1 MAIFTAI
8 SAWATAVLGPGA
20 LTVFGLSPAVTSAI
34 FTVGRAALWSLA
46 SAALTRPD
54 IPRQQVQATITETDR
69 PRVRAYG
76 RNLFG
81 GMRAFFEASD
91 GELFQIVVMHH
102 GRIDGLVTVWI
113 DGEPIS
119 GWDNEAEGRIER
131 YKRFYW
137 RDGSGDGGDYT
148 GIPARNLSDFPTL
161 WTSDHRLEGQA
172 TFLTIFGDPADE
184 DFAKVFPKGP
194 NTQVQAEIRG
204 CRVRDNSGS
213 LVYSENAGFILRD
226 LMTHPE
232 GWGIASSRLDEASWD
247 DFGDLCAETVPL
259 AGGGTEP
266 RYRLCGYYGLDEPLK
281 DVTSRFLAV
290 CDGQI
295 YETADGQVGIL
306 GGRWSEPDVT
316 ITADDIM
323 SVNMQEGFDP
333 FTTYNV
339 LRGSF
344 VSPDHGYQPT
354 EVGDLRDEASLAE
367 QGERADQ
374 MDLDACPS
382 HVQLQRLMEIKFAKD
397 RRQWRG
403 TIRTNLVGL
412 KARFPKG
419 DGIHTIRIQAEEFG
433 IDGVFEVESH
443 TFSIPDGFCEIG
455 VASIEN
461 PYGWTTA
468 EERPLPPTMAQI
480 IKPDRTVPE
489 PEGVVIVQEQVQ
501 ISGGVDG
508 VRLVLSV
515 DDPGRDGLSLQ
526 AQIVKGD
533 FDPNPPWVSDIPL
546 WVGMSSSQTVA
557 TSSILDDGDEYTIRY
572 RWRGRGDWIKAGPVT
587 VVANPTQPDPPTELD
602 AMVTGTDVYVDWK
615 NAGTGYYQT
624 QVLMGTTTDYG
635 SASVIATVTGN
646 ANKPDNYT
654 FDASAISGTRRFWVR
669 TLNRSG
675 IPSDPEGPVTVSI

>member
-1 MAIFTAI
+1 MAIFTII
-8 SAWATAVLGPGA
+8 STFVLPGA
-20 LTVFGLSPAVTSAI
+20 GALSLLGLSPTVTAGI
-34 FTVGRAALWSLA
+34 FAVGRAALWSLA
-46 SAALTRPD
+46 SAALTQPN
-54 IPRQQVQATITETDR
+54 IPRQKVQATITETNR

-76 RNLFG
+76 RNLLG
-81 GMRAFFEASD
+81 GIRVFFEAE
-91 GELFQIVVMHH
+91 GGQLHQVVVMHH
-102 GRIDGLVTVWI
+102 GRIDGLVQFWV
-113 DGEPIS
+113 DGEPVTV
-119 GWDNEAEGRIER
+119 DPVTDEVNR
-131 YKRFYW
+131 YTWLRW
-137 RDGSGDGGDYT
+137 RDGSGNGGDYS
-148 GIPARNLSDFPTL
+148 GEPLPNLHDAFPTL
-161 WTSDHRLEGQA
+161 WTANHRLEGQA
-172 TFLTIFGDPADE
+172 TYYTVFGDPADE
-184 DFAKVFPKGP
+184 DFAKIFPKGP
-194 NTQVQAEIRG
+194 NTVVQAEIRG

-232 GWGIASSRLDEASWD
+232 GWGIETSRLNAASWD
-247 DFGDLCAETVPL
+247 AFGDLCAEAVPL

-290 CDGQI
+290 CDGQV

-306 GGRWSEPDVT
+306 GGRWSDPDVT

-344 VSPDHGYQPT
+344 VSPDHAYQPT
-354 EVGDLRDEASLAE
+354 EVGDLRDEVSLAE

-382 HVQLQRLMEIKFAKD
+382 HVQLQRLMKIKFAKD

-468 EERPLPPTMAQI
+468 EEKPLPPTMAQI
-480 IKPDRTVPE
+480 AKPDREVPA

-501 ISGGVDG
+501 ISGGLDG

-526 AQIVKGD
+526 AQIAKGD
-533 FDPNPPWVSDIPL
+533 FDPNPPWLADQPQ

-557 TSSILDDGDEYTIRY
+557 KSGILDDGDEYTIRY

-587 VVANPTQPDPPTELD
+587 VIANPTQPDPPTELD
-602 AMVTGTDVYVDWK
+602 AMVTGTDVYLDWK
-615 NAGTGYYQT
+615 NALTGYFQT
-624 QVLMGTTTDYG
+624 QILMGTTSTYG
-635 SASVIATVTGN
+635 SASVIATVAGN

-654 FDASAISGTRRFWVR
+654 FDASAISGTRYFWVR

-675 IPSDPEGPVTVSI
+675 IPSDPDGPVSVSI